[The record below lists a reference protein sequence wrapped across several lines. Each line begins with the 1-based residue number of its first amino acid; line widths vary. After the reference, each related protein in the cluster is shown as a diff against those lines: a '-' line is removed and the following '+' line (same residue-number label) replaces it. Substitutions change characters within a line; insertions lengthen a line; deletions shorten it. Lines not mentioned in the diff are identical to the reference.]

1 MEGEPIGLHSPSA
14 LADIVGG
21 WRILAG
27 CILGMG
33 VGVVAMPA
41 AAISIFMT
49 GLQAD
54 FGWSRTQIS
63 LGSTI
68 LFAVLIVTSPI
79 IGWLS
84 DKVAEARIVAVSLVA
99 MAGAFLLLSQI
110 GGNIGMFWIGFGLM
124 ALVGSGAATVPFA
137 RIIVSNFD
145 RNRGLA
151 LGLAMI
157 GTGVSA
163 VILPIVLVPY
173 VAING
178 WRSGFVV
185 LAITM
190 LLAVPLLLYLL
201 RGARRADT
209 HAAAATA
216 PPREGKSLAEA
227 ARTREFWTLGVGFT
241 IITLGAAG
249 IMAHYVAMLTD
260 AGLSPARVGVLASL
274 TGASTIVIRVATGW
288 LLDRVFAPYV
298 AAAMML
304 LAALCLASFG
314 AFGSVA
320 APAGAIA
327 YGLAIGSEIDLIAY
341 FSARYFGMRAYGRI
355 YGVLYAVQLVGV
367 AVSPMLYGM
376 AVDATQS
383 YEIALFGA
391 AALLTLAATL
401 LLTLPRFLPV
411 AQSAEAFG

>member
-1 MEGEPIGLHSPSA
+1 MGREPEAGSNLGE
-14 LADIVGG
+14 IVRG

-33 VGVVAMPA
+33 VGVVAMPG

-49 GLQAD
+49 GFQAD
-54 FGWSRTQIS
+54 FGWSRTEIS

-68 LFAVLIVTSPI
+68 LFGVLILTSPV
-79 IGWLS
+79 IGWLA
-84 DKVAEARIVAVSLVA
+84 DKVAEARIIAVSLAA
-99 MAGAFLLLSQI
+99 MALAFLLLSRI
-110 GGNIGMFWIGFGLM
+110 GGDIRLFLIGFGLT
-124 ALVGSGAATVPFA
+124 ALVGSGAATIPFA
-137 RIIVSNFD
+137 RIIVSNFEQS
-145 RNRGLA
+145 RGLA

-173 VAING
+173 VAAHG

-185 LAITM
+185 LAAIM

-201 RGARRADT
+201 RGARRAE
-209 HAAAATA
+209 
-216 PPREGKSLAEA
+216 PPRAVGPAVEREGLSFAEA
-227 ARTREFWTLGVGFT
+227 ARTRAFWTLAISFT
-241 IITLGAAG
+241 VVTLGAAG
-249 IMAHYVAMLTD
+249 IMAHYVSMLTD
-260 AGLSPARVGVLASL
+260 AGLTPGSVGVLASL
-274 TGASTIVIRVATGW
+274 TGASTIVMRVATGW
-288 LLDRVFAPYV
+288 LLDRLFAPYV

-314 AFGSVA
+314 ALGSVA
-320 APAGAIA
+320 AAAGAIA

-367 AVSPMLYGM
+367 AVSPMLYGL
-376 AVDATQS
+376 AVDTTQS
-383 YEIALFGA
+383 YDIALFGA
-391 AALLTLAATL
+391 AALLTLAAAL
-401 LLTLPRFLPV
+401 LLTLPRFQPSN
-411 AQSAEAFG
+411 ATAGANA